1 MTRSPDRDDEPR
13 PTGAEATARPVG
25 SPQSVDAE
33 VAGQQVRSPVRRG
46 GQPVGSHPA
55 RREPRLAAGGPPVGR
70 LGRVAAGLL
79 PAPAAVAI
87 ALVGGACSAAQGMV
101 NGALAQRIGTPV
113 LAALISNGLAT
124 LLLLV
129 AACALPAVRAGLR
142 RLRHDRLRPWQYL
155 GGAFGA
161 LFVAGSALTVPIL
174 GVAMVTVV
182 QVCGTSIGG
191 IVTDRIG
198 LGPTGRL
205 PVSPVRLGSA
215 ALAVVAVAVAQ
226 LGRPVGQVA
235 VGLVGFV
242 LLLGLGLAVQSALNG
257 RVNLVARDVG
267 SASLVNALVG
277 TTVLSLATGVFG
289 AFGAL
294 PAHPPGGTWWLYL
307 GGVLALVV
315 TGANLLAIR
324 TLGVLRTGLAVVA
337 GQLVGG
343 LLLDRFVPGGAHPTP
358 TVLVGAALTVAAV
371 LLSGVASGRTRR

>member
-1 MTRSPDRDDEPR
+1 M
-13 PTGAEATARPVG
+13 
-25 SPQSVDAE
+25 
-33 VAGQQVRSPVRRG
+33 
-46 GQPVGSHPA
+46 
-55 RREPRLAAGGPPVGR
+55 
-70 LGRVAAGLL
+70 
-79 PAPAAVAI
+79 AI
-87 ALVGGACSAAQGMV
+87 ALTGGAGSAAQGMV

-113 LAALISNGLAT
+113 LAALISNGVAT
-124 LLLLV
+124 GLLLV
-129 AACALPAVRAGLR
+129 AACAFPPVRAGLR
-142 RLRHDRLRPWQYL
+142 RLRRGRLRPWQYL
-155 GGAFGA
+155 GGACGA
-161 LFVAGSALTVPIL
+161 LFVAGSALSVPVL

-215 ALAVVAVAVAQ
+215 ALAVAAVAVAQ
-226 LGRPVGQVA
+226 SGRPVGQLA

-257 RVNLVARDVG
+257 RVNLVARNVG

-277 TTVLSLATGVFG
+277 TSVLSLASGVFA
-289 AFGAL
+289 AFGGLA
-294 PAHPPGGTWWLYL
+294 PHPPGAGWWLYL

-343 LLLDRFVPGGAHPTP
+343 LLLDRFVPGATHPTP
-358 TVLVGAALTVAAV
+358 TVLAGAALTVVAV
-371 LLSGVASGRTRR
+371 LLSGVAARPRR